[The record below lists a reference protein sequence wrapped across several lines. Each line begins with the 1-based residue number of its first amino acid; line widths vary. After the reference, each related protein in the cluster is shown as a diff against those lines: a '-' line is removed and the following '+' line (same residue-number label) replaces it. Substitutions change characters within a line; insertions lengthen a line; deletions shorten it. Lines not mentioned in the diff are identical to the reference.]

1 VQAAPDPDPSP
12 FGQEGRAPACLVLH
26 GFTGT
31 PFEVRPVAEALAAA
45 GYAVRAPAL
54 PGHGTTADDLQ
65 DRRRKE
71 WCDFVEAESE
81 ALAAKNG
88 PIVAMGL
95 SLGALLALRL
105 AATRPELVRGI
116 VCLAPA
122 LRLRAWSEWPLAAM
136 SRWNAAPRF
145 GIPKLGGSD
154 IRDPQMRRR
163 NPGYRTQPLRA
174 AVQLYRLARDV
185 EKVLGRISTPILC
198 IHGARDHVVPPF
210 ATDEV
215 LRGVASKDRTRVI
228 LPESAHVLPLD
239 VEKDEVCRVILSFVG
254 RISGGEATGDR
265 KQATG
270 NGQ

>member
-1 VQAAPDPDPSP
+1 VDAAIDVDPSP
-12 FGQEGRAPACLVLH
+12 FEAAGRPPACLVLH

-45 GYAVRAPAL
+45 GYEVRAPTL
-54 PGHGTTADDLQ
+54 PGHGTSADDLQ
-65 DRRRKE
+65 DRRRRE
-71 WCDFVEAESE
+71 WSEFVEDRA
-81 ALAAKNG
+81 AGLAAAHG

-105 AATRPELVRGI
+105 AADRPELVRGI

-136 SRWNAAPRF
+136 SRWKAAPRF
-145 GIPKLGGSD
+145 GVPKLGGSD
-154 IRDPQMRRR
+154 IRDPIMRRA
-163 NPGYRTQPLRA
+163 NPSYRTQPLRG

-185 EKVLGRISTPILC
+185 EGVLGRISAPILC
-198 IHGARDHVVPPF
+198 VHGARDRVVPPF

-215 LRGVASKDRTRVI
+215 LRGVASRDRTRVI

-239 VEKDEVCRVILSFVG
+239 VEK
-254 RISGGEATGDR
+254 EAL
-265 KQATG
+265 
-270 NGQ
+270 